1 MRSLLLAVL
10 LLGPSAFAADTYTSV
25 YTDMEKDCEDA
36 FPEDEAAPGSDIPA
50 RCKGPDGFS
59 IYESYSALDNFRHVE
74 RNGEAVTANLEPEAS
89 CSHGSYGRKME
100 WRLRNGKPFALIYR
114 ITCFKEDSEPGQER
128 LPANRTGEY
137 LVVQPLSKSAP
148 FATLDALH
156 KKDANERA
164 HKRAEAIR

>member
-1 MRSLLLAVL
+1 MRPLLLAAL
-10 LLGPSAFAADTYTSV
+10 LLGPSTFAADKYTSV
-25 YTDMEKDCEDA
+25 YTDMAKDCDNA
-36 FPEDEAAPGSDIPA
+36 FPEEDAPQGSDIPA
-50 RCKGPDGFS
+50 RCKGPDGYS

-74 RNGEAVTANLEPEAS
+74 RGGKEVTANLEPEAS
-89 CSHGSYGRKME
+89 CSHASYGRMME

-114 ITCFKEDSEPGQER
+114 VTCFKEDAEPGQER

-148 FATLDALH
+148 FSTIDALH

-164 HKRAEAIR
+164 HKRAEEIR